1 MDNIDINDLDPFIP
15 DIDLTIPE
23 IDLEGALSMDDVR
36 AFLALHKTPEE
47 INAAL
52 KANHTVF
59 TEKISIRIPH
69 DILATIKAQAEAV
82 CMPYQTFINMILAE
96 YAWGNLAFKY
106 TFT

>member
-1 MDNIDINDLDPFIP
+1 MDNIDINDLDPTLP

-23 IDLEGALSMDDVR
+23 IDLTGALSMDDVR
-36 AFLALHKTPEE
+36 AYLALHKTPEE

-59 TEKISIRIPH
+59 SEKISIRIPH
-69 DILATIKAQAEAV
+69 DVLATIKAQAEPAGL
-82 CMPYQTFINMILAE
+82 PYQTFINMILAE

>member
-1 MDNIDINDLDPFIP
+1 MDDMEFNEPDLSMY
-15 DIDLTIPE
+15 DIDLTLPE
-23 IDLEGALSMDDVR
+23 IDLEGALTMDEAR
-36 AFLALHKTPEE
+36 AYLALHKTPEE

-59 TEKISIRIPH
+59 SEKISIRIPH
-69 DILATIKAQAEAV
+69 DVLATIKAQAEPAGL
-82 CMPYQTFINMILAE
+82 PYQTFINMILAE

>member
-1 MDNIDINDLDPFIP
+1 MDNIDINDLDPTLP

-23 IDLEGALSMDDVR
+23 IDLTGMLGMDEAR
-36 AFLALHKTPEE
+36 AYLALHKTPEE

-59 TEKISIRIPH
+59 SEKISIRVPH
-69 DILATIKAQAEAV
+69 DVLATLKAQAEAV
-82 CMPYQTFINMILAE
+82 CMPYQTFINLILAE

-106 TFT
+106 T

>member
-1 MDNIDINDLDPFIP
+1 MDNIDMRDLYPTLP
-15 DIDLTIPE
+15 DIDLTLPE
-23 IDLEGALSMDDVR
+23 IDLEGALTMDEAR
-36 AFLALHKTPEE
+36 AYLALHKTPEE

-59 TEKISIRIPH
+59 SEKISIRIPH
-69 DILATIKAQAEAV
+69 DVLATIKPQAEPAGL
-82 CMPYQTFINMILAE
+82 PYQTFINMILAE